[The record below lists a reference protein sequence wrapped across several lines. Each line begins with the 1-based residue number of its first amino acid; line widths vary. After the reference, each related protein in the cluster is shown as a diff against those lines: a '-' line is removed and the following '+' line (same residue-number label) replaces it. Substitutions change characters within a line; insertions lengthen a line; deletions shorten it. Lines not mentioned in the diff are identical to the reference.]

1 MPNFYVYAA
10 SDFEEV
16 PPVESVSAAGSGPF
30 SLQLKADA
38 VPTLV
43 EVDDNDL
50 VFDEVDYSQAL
61 AEPATIGG
69 VGYPAGTTIQSAYDL
84 INTGSGHKVT
94 SLHLEGHG
102 YHGGAV
108 DGIIS
113 NVQLE
118 PGVSYSFDVDRTSHR
133 ENNLYDDYVACFTS
147 GAMVLTS
154 KGRKSIDDLR
164 VGECVETKDHGLQP
178 ILWIGRRTVPAIG
191 SWAPVVFEAGVLGN
205 PKAMALSP
213 AHRIL
218 RQAPDLEVLFES
230 AEVLVPAKSFVGQ
243 AGVTRKEGGVVT
255 YIHLLLPQHELI
267 DVDGVWS
274 ESLFLGGSEAGSSGL
289 REALGFFPTLKDI
302 HHQPARRILRGF
314 EAELL

>member
-1 MPNFYVYAA
+1 MPKFYVYAA

-16 PPVESVSAAGSGPF
+16 PPAESVSAAGSGPF

-43 EVDDNDL
+43 EVDDDDL

-69 VGYPAGTTIQSAYDL
+69 VEYSAGTTIQSAYDL
-84 INTGSGHKVT
+84 INTESGHKVT
-94 SLHLEGHG
+94 SLHLEGNG
-102 YHGGAV
+102 YQGGAV
-108 DGIIS
+108 DGMIS

-118 PGVSYSFDVDRTSHR
+118 PGVPYSFDVDRTSHR

-147 GAMVLTS
+147 GASVLTS
-154 KGRKSIDDLR
+154 EGRRSIEDLR
-164 VGECVETKDHGLQP
+164 VGDGIKTKDHGVQP
-178 ILWIGRRTVPAIG
+178 ILWIGRRTVPATG
-191 SWAPVVFEAGVLGN
+191 SWAPVVFEAGALGN
-205 PKAMALSP
+205 SKPMALSP

-230 AEVLVPAKSFVGQ
+230 AEVLVPAKSFVGRP
-243 AGVTRKEGGVVT
+243 GVTQKEGGVVT
-255 YIHLLLPQHELI
+255 YFHLLLPQHELI
-267 DVDGVWS
+267 NVDGVWS
-274 ESLFLGGSEAGSSGL
+274 ESLYLGGSAAGNRARAETMRL
-289 REALGFFPTLKDI
+289 FPTLKDLQ
-302 HHQPARRILRGF
+302 HQPARRILRGF